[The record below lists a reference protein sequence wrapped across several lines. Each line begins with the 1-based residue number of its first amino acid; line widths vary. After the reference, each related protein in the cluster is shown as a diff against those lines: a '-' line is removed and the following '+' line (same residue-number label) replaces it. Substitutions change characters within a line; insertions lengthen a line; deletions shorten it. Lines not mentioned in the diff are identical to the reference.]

1 MEAEAKAF
9 GAATIINAIGL
20 GKGAA
25 FGIDIWTQ
33 ARVQIT
39 DSKENIDV
47 SIKNDPDE
55 NKELAIHTVQQVFD
69 HFQVTKGANVE
80 TESNI
85 PIARGLK
92 SSSVAANAIALA
104 TVTALGKR
112 MPDLEIIKLGVEAAI
127 QSNVTITGAFDDAC
141 ASYYGGAVVTDNTTK
156 QLLKRFKIE
165 ENPRILLFIPD
176 IKRYTIEVDAERLK
190 KVSPLVQIAWEI
202 ALQGDIWKALT
213 LNGYLYSSELDL
225 DPEIALSALES
236 GALAAGLS
244 GKGPATIAVV
254 NAEMVDAVKQT
265 WSSYKGEIREV
276 KINRTKAHILQ

>member
-1 MEAEAKAF
+1 MEANAKAF

-33 ARVQIT
+33 AKVQIT
-39 DSKENIDV
+39 DSKENIEV

-69 HFQVTKGANVE
+69 HFQISKGANIE

-112 MPDLEIIKLGVEAAI
+112 MPDLEIVKLGVEAAI

-141 ASYYGGAVVTDNTTK
+141 ASYYGGAVVTDNTAK
-156 QLLKRFKIE
+156 KLLKRFKIE
-165 ENPRILLFIPD
+165 GDPHILLFIPD
-176 IKRYTIEVDAERLK
+176 VKRYTIEVDVERLK
-190 KVSPLVQIAWEI
+190 KVSPLVKIAWEI
-202 ALQGDIWKALT
+202 AFKGDIWKALT
-213 LNGYLYSSELDL
+213 LNGYLYSSEFNLN
-225 DPEIALSALES
+225 PEIALLALES
-236 GALAAGLS
+236 GAMAAGLS

-254 NAEMVDAVKQT
+254 NVENVDTVKQT
-265 WSSYKGEIREV
+265 WSSFKGEIREV
-276 KINRTKAHILQ
+276 RINRTKAHTVQ